1 MNLIQ
6 QKDLTMDVRA
16 FLDELKRKPG
26 YEGQLVHERFIP
38 PRTGR
43 FAELRPPLHPAVREA
58 LAAQGIT
65 RLYRHQVEA
74 ISAVRKGQHTVVVTT
89 TASGKTLCYN
99 LPVLEALLEDPKSRA
114 LYVFP
119 TKALAQDQADA
130 LGEFGFP
137 HLTFG
142 TYDGDTPQE
151 QRRRHRERAHILLTN
166 PDMLH
171 IGILPQHYKW
181 ATLFRN
187 LRYVVIDDVHVYR
200 GVFGSNV
207 ANIIRRLR
215 RICRLH
221 GANPIFICTSA
232 TIANPKE
239 FAGSLLGL
247 PVIVVD
253 VDGSPSGP
261 KWFALWNPPIIDE
274 ARARRRSTYS
284 EATGLFT
291 DLVRRGV
298 RTITFTQARKITELV
313 FRYARLD
320 LETHHPELAAR
331 ISPYRAG
338 YLPEERRAIERR
350 LFHGDLIGVVS
361 TSALELGIDVGSLDA
376 AVLVGFPG
384 TIASTWQRA
393 GRAGR
398 GTDEALVVLIALEDA
413 LDQYL
418 MRNPDY
424 LFERPVEHAV
434 IDPENPYILA
444 GHLKCAAAE
453 VPLVELD
460 SELFGARLPE
470 ITTILHEN
478 GDLVTR
484 LGRWYWGKRSYPANE
499 VEVRSASGDSFRIID
514 EMNGR
519 LVGTVDS
526 SRAFEQVHPGAIYL
540 HQGEPYL
547 VHRLDLEQRAATVGP
562 TDADYYTQPRT
573 TTDLEILETIKQRPW
588 GPTTAHFGQ
597 VEVTT
602 QVIAYARKRLFSDEV
617 LSEEPLDLPEERLQ
631 TTALWFPIP
640 PALDDDVR
648 RRGLD
653 LAGGIHAAEHAAI
666 GILPL
671 FAMCDRWDLGG
682 VSYPMYPGMG
692 TAAIFIYEG
701 HPGGVGI
708 TEKGFGLLDEFIAA
722 TLGAIEACPCEAGCP
737 SCIQSPKCGNMNEP
751 LDKAAAI
758 LLLRGLLGQDDRR
771 QATGGRRQTR
781 SRKHSPIHNARS

>member
-1 MNLIQ
+1 
-6 QKDLTMDVRA
+6 MDMRA

-26 YEGQLVHERFIP
+26 YDGQLVHERFIP
-38 PRTGR
+38 PRKAR
-43 FAELRPPLHPAVREA
+43 FAELRPPLPQQLKDA
-58 LAAQGIT
+58 LATRGIT

-74 ISAVRKGQHTVVVTT
+74 IGAVRRGQHVAVVTA

-99 LPVLEALLEDPKSRA
+99 LPVLETLLSDPRSRA
-114 LYVFP
+114 LYLFP

-130 LGEFGFP
+130 LTKFDVPG
-137 HLTFG
+137 LTCG

-151 QRRRHRERAHILLTN
+151 QRRRLRERAQIILTN

-181 ATLFRN
+181 ATLFRH
-187 LRYVVIDDVHVYR
+187 LRYVVIDDMHIYR

-207 ANIIRRLR
+207 ANVIRRLR

-239 FAGSLLGL
+239 FAAALVGV
-247 PVIVVD
+247 PMTVVD
-253 VDGSPSGP
+253 VDGSPSGSR
-261 KWFALWNPPIIDE
+261 WFALWNPPIIDE
-274 ARARRRSTYS
+274 ARAHRRSAYS
-284 EATGLFT
+284 EATGIFT
-291 DLVRRGV
+291 ELIRRAV
-298 RTITFTQARKITELV
+298 RTIAFTQARKITELV
-313 FRYARLD
+313 YRYARLD
-320 LETHHPELAAR
+320 LESNHPDLAAR

-338 YLPEERRAIERR
+338 YLPEERRTIERR
-350 LFHGDLIGVVS
+350 LFHGDLLGVVS
-361 TSALELGIDVGSLDA
+361 TSALELGIDVGGLDA

-453 VPLVELD
+453 VPLVAQD
-460 SELFGARLPE
+460 AELFGASLPE
-470 ITTILHEN
+470 VAKILEEH

-484 LGRWYWGKRSYPANE
+484 LGRWYWAKRSYPANE
-499 VEVRSASGDSFRIID
+499 VEVRSVSGNAFRIVD
-514 EMNGR
+514 GVRGR
-519 LVGTVDS
+519 LVGTVDGA
-526 SRAFEQVHPGAIYL
+526 RAFEQVHPGAIYL

-547 VHRLDLEQRAATVGP
+547 VERLDLDQRTATVMP
-562 TDADYYTQPRT
+562 SDADYYTQPRS
-573 TTDLEILETIKQRPW
+573 TTDLEILEALKQRPW
-588 GPTTAHFGQ
+588 GPTTAYFGE

-602 QVIAYARKRLFSDEV
+602 QVIAFARKRLFSDEI

-640 PALDDDVR
+640 QGLDDEVR

-653 LAGGIHAAEHAAI
+653 LAGGIHAVEHAAI

-682 VSYPMYPGMG
+682 VSYPMYPDLSA
-692 TAAIFIYEG
+692 AAIFIYEG

-708 TEKGFGLLDEFIAA
+708 TEKGFGLLDDLMAA
-722 TLGAIEACPCEAGCP
+722 TLAAIEACPCEAGCP

-758 LLLRGLLGQDDRR
+758 LLLRGLLGRESAAAKSSAQVGTATAPPYAPRR
-771 QATGGRRQTR
+771 RLHRRR
-781 SRKHSPIHNARS
+781 P